1 MKTSWSFSC
10 GVLLLFAI
18 MCSGQN
24 VTKSNSSQEI
34 IRVKVLP
41 QSTPSDPSTGSSIST
56 TATPKTPKPK
66 SNPTAKS
73 AIQTHEIEEEDDNF
87 HNDRLPA
94 LSEDEYN
101 NLSED
106 ANPLHFLKQQPLD
119 LENEEVP
126 PKPEKTEMPQQKPE
140 SQTESKPDSQ
150 VMAPQSAGSPI
161 YITIPI
167 YISTGGKLPITLT
180 IGDQDLSLK
189 RASGSGSNRKNPS
202 TKSPNSFFNRLLQ
215 QIESPK
221 RRTTNRHR
229 SQLNSH
235 VYAMKEI
242 DNQGNKDGKKLKV
255 LLRSPMQ

>member
-1 MKTSWSFSC
+1 
-10 GVLLLFAI
+10 
-18 MCSGQN
+18 MCYGHN

-41 QSTPSDPSTGSSIST
+41 QSTPSDTSTGSSIST
-56 TATPKTPKPK
+56 TATPTTPKPK
-66 SNPTAKS
+66 DSPTAKS
-73 AIQTHEIEEEDDNF
+73 GIQAHEIEEEDDNF

-119 LENEEVP
+119 LENEES
-126 PKPEKTEMPQQKPE
+126 QQKPE
-140 SQTESKPDSQ
+140 SQTESKPDSE
-150 VMAPQSAGSPI
+150 VMAPQSSGSPI

-189 RASGSGSNRKNPS
+189 KTSGSNRKNPS

-221 RRTTNRHR
+221 RGTTNRHR
-229 SQLNSH
+229 SQLKSH
-235 VYAMKEI
+235 VYAMKEK
-242 DNQGNKDGKKLKV
+242 DNQGNKDEKKLKV
-255 LLRSPMQ
+255 LLHSPMQ

>member
-10 GVLLLFAI
+10 GVLLLCAI
-18 MCSGQN
+18 MCYGHN

-41 QSTPSDPSTGSSIST
+41 QSTPSDTSTGSSIST
-56 TATPKTPKPK
+56 TATPTTPKPK
-66 SNPTAKS
+66 DSPTAKS
-73 AIQTHEIEEEDDNF
+73 GIQAHEIEEEDDNF

-126 PKPEKTEMPQQKPE
+126 PKPEKTEKSQQKPE
-140 SQTESKPDSQ
+140 SQTESKPDSE
-150 VMAPQSAGSPI
+150 VMAPQSSGSPI

-189 RASGSGSNRKNPS
+189 KTSGSNRKNPS

-221 RRTTNRHR
+221 RGTTNRHR
-229 SQLNSH
+229 SQLKSH
-235 VYAMKEI
+235 VYAMKEK
-242 DNQGNKDGKKLKV
+242 DNQGNKDEKKLKV
-255 LLRSPMQ
+255 LLHSPMQ